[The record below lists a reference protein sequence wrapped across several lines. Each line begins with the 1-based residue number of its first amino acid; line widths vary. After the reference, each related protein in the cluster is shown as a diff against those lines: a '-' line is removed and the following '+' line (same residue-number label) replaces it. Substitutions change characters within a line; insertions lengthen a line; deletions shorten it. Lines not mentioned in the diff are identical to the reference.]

1 MANHRTQNIS
11 FMVLG
16 VASLAAAR
24 LGRHAIFPRDEP
36 KERFLSFSHH
46 PRVAHVWINTFICL
60 VSREGELRENGR
72 VVVMSKS
79 DKEM

>member
-1 MANHRTQNIS
+1 MANHRTRNIS

-16 VASLAAAR
+16 VAAR